1 MPNNDFEVHSN
12 YIKLYMYGVHA
23 KRLTLQQLGVELEE
37 EEEGPSSSWQKTTG
51 SMYVDVQYVYG
62 MFPNFHFLSQH
73 SLSYKY
79 KFWLQT

>member
-37 EEEGPSSSWQKTTG
+37 EEEGPSSS
-51 SMYVDVQYVYG
+51 
-62 MFPNFHFLSQH
+62 
-73 SLSYKY
+73 
-79 KFWLQT
+79 